1 MKIQAEVSL
10 YPLRIS
16 NLSKPIEEFLNALK
30 HSGLEIVSGPMSTRI
45 TGDSDTVFAAL
56 RSAFTSVIDEYE
68 VVMSVKMSNACPEKE
83 SGNYR
88 SQINEDNV

>member
-68 VVMSVKMSNACPEKE
+68 VVMSVKISNACPEKP
-83 SGNYR
+83 SRNYR
-88 SQINEDNV
+88 S

>member
-30 HSGLEIVSGPMSTRI
+30 HNKLEIESGSMSTRI
-45 TGDSDTVFAAL
+45 MGDSDTVFAAL

-68 VVMSVKMSNACPEKE
+68 VVMSVKMSNACPEEINK
-83 SGNYR
+83 NYR
-88 SQINEDNV
+88 S

>member
-10 YPLRIS
+10 YPLRTS
-16 NLSKPIEEFLNALK
+16 NLSKPIEEFWKALK
-30 HSGLEIVSGPMSTRI
+30 HSDLRIESGPMSTSI
-45 TGDSDTVFAAL
+45 KGDSDTVFAAL

-68 VVMSVKMSNACPEKE
+68 VVMSVKMSNACPEKP

-88 SQINEDNV
+88 S